1 MASGSRPL
9 ACRRAHRDKQG
20 NYDGDSEDEDD
31 ERVAPPTVELRP
43 VGDRSITVVATADL
57 HRCHDDQYIHVG
69 GSRYSL
75 AEWFES
81 AHSPPHVDLVLFAG
95 DLGLDL
101 NEQLCPSGRY
111 KDRRAGYGEAGP
123 SHPLSVTPRA
133 NDKRTLLSFNALLRR
148 ICKAKPMAHV
158 VICGGNHDGL
168 ICSDDVCLACH
179 RKQAGR
185 CEWGGCVDG
194 CGWDG
199 YGWAQKPVSWHA
211 AAARSV
217 LLDGID
223 QSRARVLHDSKWD
236 IMTESGVLVRVVGSP
251 WTCYDSK
258 NKQHITGSHHW
269 RPRGGT
275 IYGGDKL
282 PLTGGP
288 SSRRQNLTRPLP
300 TLSRSTL
307 AQSSLLL
314 LLAAAAPSPQIATAA
329 AFSPRRSA
337 SLPSTSTVMS
347 SAQPCHESIA
357 GSQPSSHSIG
367 EPPP

>member
-1 MASGSRPL
+1 MATVWQPPAARYRNLPRMRNSLLAPVERPPLPPRTARFRLVCAQPRPRESVATKSWHPAPAVAAGAHTATSR
-9 ACRRAHRDKQG
+9 AT
-20 NYDGDSEDEDD
+20 YDGDSDDEDD

-69 GSRYSL
+69 GSAYSD
-75 AEWFES
+75 AVAGERW
-81 AHSPPHVDLVLFAG
+81 HSPPHVDLVLFAG

-111 KDRRAGYGEAGP
+111 RTGEPATRAGP

-148 ICKAKPMAHV
+148 ICKAKPMAHG

-168 ICSDDVCLACH
+168 ICSDDLCLACH
-179 RKQAGR
+179 RKQVGR

-236 IMTESGVLVRVVGSP
+236 IMTESGVLVRVVAAAVDA
-251 WTCYDSK
+251 YDSK
-258 NKQHITGSHHW
+258 NKQHVW
-269 RPRGGT
+269 QPPLAAARRT

-282 PLTGGP
+282 PLTGG
-288 SSRRQNLTRPLP
+288 RTIHDERNWEQWWRGQW
-300 TLSRSTL
+300 
-307 AQSSLLL
+307 A
-314 LLAAAAPSPQIATAA
+314 
-329 AFSPRRSA
+329 
-337 SLPSTSTVMS
+337 
-347 SAQPCHESIA
+347 
-357 GSQPSSHSIG
+357 
-367 EPPP
+367 